1 MKKLHTTDIV
11 AGDGQIM
18 RKQMVENFEI
28 IQHEDL
34 QDDQALAKETQDRE
48 NADKKLDDRIDDANS
63 RMDQLDQEKATH
75 DDVNDL
81 REEIYKIRDNW
92 HDRASHIARGTDVET
107 TKAVV
112 EQILQEKGLM

>member
-1 MKKLHTTDIV
+1 MKQLHTTDIV
-11 AGDGQIM
+11 AGDGQKM
-18 RKQMVENFEI
+18 RQQMVENFEI

-34 QDDQALAKETQDRE
+34 QDDQALAKETQDRG

-81 REEIYKIRDNW
+81 RDELLKKIK
-92 HDRASHIARGTDVET
+92 HIILGTDEET
-107 TKAVV
+107 VKTV
-112 EQILQEKGLM
+112 IQEMKKEGTI